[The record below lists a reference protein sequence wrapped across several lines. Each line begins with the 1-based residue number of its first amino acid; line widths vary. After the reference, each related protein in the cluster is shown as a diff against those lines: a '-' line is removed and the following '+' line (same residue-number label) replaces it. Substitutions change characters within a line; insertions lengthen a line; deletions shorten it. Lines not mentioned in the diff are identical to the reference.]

1 MTDVSGYFAIRAIS
15 VDSTTWTPITTPIGC
30 NTWSVR
36 PDDPVKIRT
45 DSANAATEDT
55 ILQGVQ
61 DVFQVPGSTGARF
74 PAGTTFAYL
83 QAVSGS
89 TTVHVQFA
97 R

>member
-1 MTDVSGYFAIRAIS
+1 MADASGYFAIRTLT

-36 PDDPVKIRT
+36 PESSVKIRS
-45 DSANAATEDT
+45 DQADAATEDT
-55 ILQGVQ
+55 ILQGMQ
-61 DVFQVPGSTGARF
+61 DVFDVSGSTGARF

-83 QAVSGS
+83 QAVSG
-89 TTVHVQFA
+89 TAVVHIQFA